1 MPETLFTT
9 LQLLYLFHFAA
20 QINMGKGQEVISQ
33 ASSAV
38 KVGIEKAWESV
49 SPYAKTAL
57 HWGFIPAI
65 IVVGMTCTDP
75 KPTIAQLV
83 GPM

>member
-1 MPETLFTT
+1 
-9 LQLLYLFHFAA
+9 LFHFAA

-33 ASSAV
+33 ASSTV

>member
-1 MPETLFTT
+1 LIVLKILDIPSEAMSRAEGLVGNLIAT
-9 LQLLYLFHFAA
+9 A
-20 QINMGKGQEVISQ
+20 E
-33 ASSAV
+33 
-38 KVGIEKAWESV
+38 KVWEKTA
-49 SPYAKTAL
+49 PIAKTAL

-75 KPTIAQLV
+75 KPSLAQLL